1 MLISL
6 QGAAMLNFTS
16 KLKCIAGVAAAIAVM
31 SLASAAGAVTL
42 STGVGTLGS
51 SETNWQLIS
60 SPPGS
65 PSLTIVSSA
74 QDYAGA
80 WVAAPAG
87 SNWITPYAGGGTT
100 ATGEAPAGAYD
111 YSLTFGNPGGS
122 VAIQWSSDNGA
133 TFSLNGNLLSSTGS
147 AGYGSLV
154 SFLIPAALF
163 QGSNVFEVVVQND
176 PFDGPNPTGLLV
188 SADVS
193 AVPLPAALPLF
204 ASGISALGLLG
215 WRRKKRKPVA
225 LAA

>member
-1 MLISL
+1 
-6 QGAAMLNFTS
+6 MLNFRS
-16 KLKCIAGVAAAIAVM
+16 KLKCISGAAAAIVVM

-42 STGVGTLGS
+42 STGVGSLGS
-51 SETNWQLIS
+51 AEPNWTLTS
-60 SPPGS
+60 SPGS
-65 PSLTIVSSA
+65 TSLTIVSSA
-74 QDYAGA
+74 QDYPGA

-100 ATGEAPAGAYD
+100 ATGEAPAGAYE
-111 YSLTFGNPGGS
+111 YSLTFANPLGS
-122 VAIQWSSDNGA
+122 VAIQWSSDNDA
-133 TFSLNGNLLSSTGS
+133 TFSLNGNPVSSTGS
-147 AGYGSLV
+147 TGYGSLV

-193 AVPLPAALPLF
+193 GVPLPAALPLF
-204 ASGISALGLLG
+204 ASGIGALGLLG

>member
-1 MLISL
+1 
-6 QGAAMLNFTS
+6 MLNFRS
-16 KLKCIAGVAAAIAVM
+16 KLKCVTGAAAAIAVM

-42 STGVGTLGS
+42 STGVGSLGS
-51 SETNWQLIS
+51 AEPNWTLTS
-60 SPPGS
+60 SPGS
-65 PSLTIVSSA
+65 TSLTIVSSA
-74 QDYAGA
+74 QDYPGA

-100 ATGEAPAGAYD
+100 ATGEAPAGAYE
-111 YSLTFGNPGGS
+111 YSLTFANPLGS
-122 VAIQWSSDNGA
+122 VAIQWSSDNDA
-133 TFSLNGNLLSSTGS
+133 TFSLNGNPVSSTGS
-147 AGYGSLV
+147 TGYGSLV

-193 AVPLPAALPLF
+193 GVPLPAALPLF
-204 ASGISALGLLG
+204 ASGIGALGLLG